1 MIGPL
6 YDEVQGPDAG
16 GDAPDVGPIDLG
28 LPKVTPG
35 SGPPTPAS
43 IRSRLHVICALYAH
57 TPQPDRRLA
66 LLDHLERN
74 KWTYIVGVLGA
85 VGWVANYR
93 QVKGIDEFL
102 DEEGI
107 DRDKYWAPEA
117 WEEKQALREAWE
129 KAFDSEV
136 KQSIQRLEVD

>member
-1 MIGPL
+1 MSS
-6 YDEVQGPDAG
+6 DEKIITINKKLQLRNR
-16 GDAPDVGPIDLG
+16 IE
-28 LPKVTPG
+28 
-35 SGPPTPAS
+35 
-43 IRSRLHVICALYAH
+43 
-57 TPQPDRRLA
+57 QF
-66 LLDHLERN
+66 LDHLERN
-74 KWTYIVGVLGA
+74 KWAYIVGVLGA

-117 WEEKQALREAWE
+117 WEEKQALKEAWE

-136 KQSIQRLEVD
+136 KHSLQRLEMD

>member
-1 MIGPL
+1 MASNDNVIII
-6 YDEVQGPDAG
+6 PDS
-16 GDAPDVGPIDLG
+16 DLTMVE
-28 LPKVTPG
+28 KVK
-35 SGPPTPAS
+35 
-43 IRSRLHVICALYAH
+43 RHF
-57 TPQPDRRLA
+57 
-66 LLDHLERN
+66 ERN

-93 QVKGIDEFL
+93 QVKGVNQFL

-136 KQSIQRLEVD
+136 KKSIQRLEVD

>member
-1 MIGPL
+1 MSS
-6 YDEVQGPDAG
+6 DEKIITINKKMKLRNRIEQF
-16 GDAPDVGPIDLG
+16 
-28 LPKVTPG
+28 
-35 SGPPTPAS
+35 
-43 IRSRLHVICALYAH
+43 
-57 TPQPDRRLA
+57 
-66 LLDHLERN
+66 LDHLERN

-93 QVKGIDEFL
+93 QIKGIDEFL

-117 WEEKQALREAWE
+117 WEEKQALKEAWE

-136 KQSIQRLEVD
+136 KKSIQRLEVD

>member
-1 MIGPL
+1 MSS
-6 YDEVQGPDAG
+6 DEKIITINKKLQLRNR
-16 GDAPDVGPIDLG
+16 IE
-28 LPKVTPG
+28 
-35 SGPPTPAS
+35 
-43 IRSRLHVICALYAH
+43 
-57 TPQPDRRLA
+57 QF
-66 LLDHLERN
+66 LDHLERN

-85 VGWVANYR
+85 VGWMANYR
-93 QVKGIDEFL
+93 QVKGVNQFL

-136 KQSIQRLEVD
+136 KKSIQRLEVD

>member
-1 MIGPL
+1 MSS
-6 YDEVQGPDAG
+6 DEKIITINKKLQLRNR
-16 GDAPDVGPIDLG
+16 IE
-28 LPKVTPG
+28 
-35 SGPPTPAS
+35 
-43 IRSRLHVICALYAH
+43 
-57 TPQPDRRLA
+57 QF
-66 LLDHLERN
+66 LDHLERN

-117 WEEKQALREAWE
+117 WEEKQALREAWQE
-129 KAFDSEV
+129 AFDAEV
-136 KQSIQRLEVD
+136 KGSLQRLEMEA